1 MSIKA
6 DESGKITIE
15 LKLSVSLQDA
25 ATLIRASRLT
35 VFAPQYVI
43 SIVTSSNFST
53 EMAMLIN
60 VQISSQV
67 NFNKSCLNL

>member
-15 LKLSVSLQDA
+15 LKLSVSLEDF
-25 ATLIRASRLT
+25 ATIIRVSRLK

-43 SIVTSSNFST
+43 FIDTLTNFST
-53 EMAMLIN
+53 EMAMLM
-60 VQISSQV
+60 
-67 NFNKSCLNL
+67 

>member
-15 LKLSVSLQDA
+15 LKLSVSLEDF
-25 ATLIRASRLT
+25 ATIIRVSRLK

-43 SIVTSSNFST
+43 FIVTLTNFST
-53 EMAMLIN
+53 EMAMLM
-60 VQISSQV
+60 
-67 NFNKSCLNL
+67 

>member
-25 ATLIRASRLT
+25 ATLIGVSRLT

-43 SIVTSSNFST
+43 SLVTLTNFST
-53 EMAMLIN
+53 EMAMLML
-60 VQISSQV
+60 QMCSQV